1 MTYTAPKLDKPNFQG
16 LYGSFCMI
24 NHEFEGLSCT
34 EANLVRD
41 KTGNR
46 VLLGF
51 GAVQY
56 YVRAAYVKLRYA
68 EHQNLGHL
76 WPYCKPISRP
86 NKGLKLTRQRK
97 RARSLSN

>member
-51 GAVQY
+51 GVA
-56 YVRAAYVKLRYA
+56 
-68 EHQNLGHL
+68 
-76 WPYCKPISRP
+76 
-86 NKGLKLTRQRK
+86 
-97 RARSLSN
+97 